1 MKKLEELDFLKD
13 MKKNLKALKTLS
25 NKELFILIGVFFAVT
40 GAGIYYLVPS
50 FGEIYSGYSK
60 IQETKNKID
69 AYNAEKSKSEEDMN
83 QDISIPKTS
92 IYKPPYR
99 GLNVKSASGELV
111 WDLVNTV
118 KETNNKVLSIA
129 YTDENTN
136 DLVKDLPKGYSILK
150 LDLKLENDY
159 LSLQNLLNK
168 VFAGKYLIEIYNLTI
183 SSPDSGSGVLNTDI
197 CFLLYI
203 EDNN

>member
-1 MKKLEELDFLKD
+1 MKEPEFLKD
-13 MKKNLKALKTLS
+13 LKKNLKALKTLV

-40 GAGIYYLVPS
+40 GAGIYYLTPS
-50 FGEIYSGYSK
+50 FGEIYTGYSK
-60 IQETKNKID
+60 IQEAKNKID
-69 AYNAEKSKSEEDMN
+69 AYNSEKSRPKEDSD

-129 YTDENTN
+129 YTDENTG

-150 LDLKLENDY
+150 LDLKIENDY

-168 VFAGKYLIEIYNLTI
+168 VFAGKYLIGIYNLAI
-183 SSPDSGSGVLNTDI
+183 SSPDSGSGVLNTDV